1 MHATENVVSMS
12 FQFSKDSKLTIEIQ
26 FIHGE
31 GSLAKFGS
39 FSDWKKK
46 TFWNFNFWHW
56 TTVFVLNKSTYFPQ
70 KT

>member
-46 TFWNFNFWHW
+46 KLFEILISDIELLFLF
-56 TTVFVLNKSTYFPQ
+56 
-70 KT
+70 